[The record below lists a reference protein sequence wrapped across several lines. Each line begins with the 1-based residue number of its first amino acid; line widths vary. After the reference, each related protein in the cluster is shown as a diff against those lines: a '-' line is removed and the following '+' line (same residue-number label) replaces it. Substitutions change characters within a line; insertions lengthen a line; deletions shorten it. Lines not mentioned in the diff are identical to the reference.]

1 MKPSLDVIIVNWNAG
16 VQLRSCLLSLE
27 NTVKNCFELNRVVI
41 VDNASTDGS
50 ADGLEQISLP
60 IEIIRNS
67 ENRGFAAACNQGAKG
82 SEAEYLLFLN
92 PDTRLFPA
100 SLEKAIKFMEEP
112 EQSDVGIL
120 GIQLLDENGRVSRSC
135 ARFPSANQFLSKM
148 LGLNLLFPNLFIDYF
163 MTEWNHMDTR
173 EVNHIIGAFYMVRR
187 IVFEELNSFD
197 ERFFVYL
204 EDLDFSYR
212 ASNLSW
218 KIIYYADAQ
227 AYHKGGGTSEQ
238 IKATRLFY
246 SLRSRILYSYKHFS
260 RRAAIAVLLGTLFI
274 EPFSRTILGLSKLS
288 LTTIGE
294 TFKAYKLLWS
304 DLHNILSHA
313 KKENEL

>member
-1 MKPSLDVIIVNWNAG
+1 MKPSLDIIIVNWNAG

-67 ENRGFAAACNQGAKG
+67 ENRGFAAACNQGETG
-82 SEAEYLLFLN
+82 SGADYVLFLN
-92 PDTRLFPA
+92 PDTRLFLE
-100 SLEKAIKFMEEP
+100 SLEKAIEYMEES
-112 EQSDVGIL
+112 EHIDVGIL
-120 GIQLLDENGRVSRSC
+120 GIQLLDDYGRVSRSC

-148 LGLNLLFPNLFIDYF
+148 LGLNRLFPSLFKNHF
-163 MTEWNHMDTR
+163 MIEWDHSYTR
-173 EVNHIIGAFYMVRR
+173 QVDQVIGAFFMIRKR
-187 IVFEELNSFD
+187 VFDEMHGFD
-197 ERFFVYL
+197 ERFFVYF
-204 EDLDFSYR
+204 EEVDLSLR
-212 ASNLSW
+212 AIQNGW
-218 KIIYYADAQ
+218 KSVYYADAQ

-294 TFKAYKLLWS
+294 TIKAYKLLWS

>member
-67 ENRGFAAACNQGAKG
+67 KNLGFAAACNQGAKG

-148 LGLNLLFPNLFIDYF
+148 LGLNRLFPNLFNDHF
-163 MTEWNHMDTR
+163 MVEWDHSYTR
-173 EVNHIIGAFYMVRR
+173 QVDQVMGAFFLVRR
-187 IVFEELNSFD
+187 MVFEELHGFD
-197 ERFFVYL
+197 ERFFVYF
-204 EDLDFSYR
+204 EEVDLSLR
-212 ASNLSW
+212 AIQNGW
-218 KIIYYADAQ
+218 KSVYYADAQ

-294 TFKAYKLLWS
+294 TIKAYKLLWS

>member
-148 LGLNLLFPNLFIDYF
+148 LGLNRLFPNLFNDHF
-163 MTEWNHMDTR
+163 MVEWDHSYTR
-173 EVNHIIGAFYMVRR
+173 QVDQVIGRFSLYVGCFDEMHG
-187 IVFEELNSFD
+187 FD
-197 ERFFVYL
+197 ERF
-204 EDLDFSYR
+204 
-212 ASNLSW
+212 
-218 KIIYYADAQ
+218 
-227 AYHKGGGTSEQ
+227 
-238 IKATRLFY
+238 
-246 SLRSRILYSYKHFS
+246 
-260 RRAAIAVLLGTLFI
+260 LFI
-274 EPFSRTILGLSKLS
+274 LKKWICRLEP
-288 LTTIGE
+288 
-294 TFKAYKLLWS
+294 YKMVGKRLLCRCS
-304 DLHNILSHA
+304 GISQGRGDF
-313 KKENEL
+313 